1 LKYLRKEEKA
11 MKKAVLKL
19 IANTGKK
26 MAVKACGAASYFGY
40 HQPVEPKKL
49 SAVLKKSK

>member
-1 LKYLRKEEKA
+1 LNKI
-11 MKKAVLKL
+11 VLKG
-19 IANTGKK
+19 IAKVGKK

-49 SAVLKKSK
+49 SAVLKKNK

>member
-1 LKYLRKEEKA
+1 MNKI
-11 MKKAVLKL
+11 VLKG
-19 IANTGKK
+19 IAKAGKN

-49 SAVLKKSK
+49 NTVFKKNK